1 MKRKVEKAL
10 FPCRATRFFTEPSVM
25 GCRAATVLGG
35 VRRNGR
41 RIR

>member
-1 MKRKVEKAL
+1 MKCKVEKVP
-10 FPCRATRFFTEPSVM
+10 FPCRAPRFFTEPSVM
-25 GCRAATVLGG
+25 RCRATALGD

>member
-1 MKRKVEKAL
+1 MKRKVEKVP
-10 FPCRATRFFTEPSVM
+10 FPCRPPPFFH
-25 GCRAATVLGG
+25 RAFREALTGG